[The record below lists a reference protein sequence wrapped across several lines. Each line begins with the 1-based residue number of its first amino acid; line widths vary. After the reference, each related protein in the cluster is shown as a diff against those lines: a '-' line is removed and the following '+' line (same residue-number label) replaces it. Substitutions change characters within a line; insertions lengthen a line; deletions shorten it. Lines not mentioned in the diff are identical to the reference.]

1 MKSIIYELR
10 KLLYIIIFYWNEY
23 DYFNKNTHWKKYFL
37 GIHPHDAKSW
47 DEDDC
52 FASPSEP
59 SPTLLSLTELAGSPE
74 CVAIGECGLDFNRNF
89 SPPATQLE
97 VFEKQIQL
105 ACRLQKPL
113 FLHERDAHDEMV
125 GLLQKYKD
133 KGNLPNC
140 VIHCFCGT
148 VEQANKYLSMGCYI
162 GLTGE
167 INVHILSI
175 GIQCSFVCVNIQ

>member
-1 MKSIIYELR
+1 MISK
-10 KLLYIIIFYWNEY
+10 
-23 DYFNKNTHWKKYFL
+23 L

-47 DEDDC
+47 DEEDSSD
-52 FASPSEP
+52 PSQ
-59 SPTLLSLTELAGSPE
+59 TLSALTELASSIE

-113 FLHERDAHDEMV
+113 FLHERDAHEDMV
-125 GLLQKYKD
+125 RLLQKYKD
-133 KGNLPNC
+133 KGNLPSC

-148 VEQANKYLSMGCYI
+148 VEQANTYLSMGCYI

-167 INVHILSI
+167 ELWLIITGKI
-175 GIQCSFVCVNIQ
+175 